1 MTKSLNAM
9 TRKLIATAII
19 AGAASVPMIANAEDT
34 FRMQVHPKEVSGTWE
49 LMHGEYDR
57 AIKLLEIVEVRAS
70 QSPRE
75 RGPVLTD
82 LCFAHTK
89 AGNYA
94 TAERYCEAAVNTSF
108 QFGIALNNRGVLRAL
123 QGKVEAASADFDAAQ
138 KRSES
143 VDSARF
149 NIKQIAGQVSEYQ
162 GDAPNVSVALKDV

>member
-1 MTKSLNAM
+1 MTKPLTAM

-19 AGAASVPMIANAEDT
+19 AGAASAPMLANAEDT

-57 AIKLLEIVEVRAS
+57 AIKLLEIAEVRAS
-70 QSPRE
+70 QSPRD

-82 LCFAHTK
+82 LCFAHTN

-94 TAERYCEAAVNTSF
+94 SAERYCEAAVNTSF
-108 QFGIALNNRGVLRAL
+108 QFGIALNNRGALCAL

-138 KRSES
+138 KRPES

-162 GDAPNVSVALKDV
+162 GDAPNVSVAVKDV